1 MKWFGWIGYAFLF
14 AILDEVSSF
23 DSTNSLGYGTWG
35 DICMKVFFLIE
46 PVGAIFTSRR
56 FHFHMDTYPIKNCQ
70 FHFWRK
76 PDYYLGYKAN
86 SCIFFFLLRCPNQ
99 VTTGHKLLKIGE
111 NPQGHGESRYD
122 HEEGSPLSCV
132 HILNWC
138 VFQLMQSFL
147 FKLAVIWTVWILVT
161 HYYFGISEK

>member
-1 MKWFGWIGYAFLF
+1 MHFFSQFLMRLVLLTAQILLGMEHEVTSAWRCSFSSSLLVPSSRHAGFISTWIL
-14 AILDEVSSF
+14 IQLKIVSSI
-23 DSTNSLGYGTWG
+23 SEGSQIITLV
-35 DICMKVFFLIE
+35 IRQKAAFF
-46 PVGAIFTSRR
+46 
-56 FHFHMDTYPIKNCQ
+56 C
-70 FHFWRK
+70 
-76 PDYYLGYKAN
+76 
-86 SCIFFFLLRCPNQ
+86 FFLLRCPNQ
-99 VTTGHKLLKIGE
+99 VTTSHKLLKIGE